1 MDNISD
7 IIRSDMQEVGSIRRA
22 AEILNLF
29 TQGYEEVSTTEIVQK
44 LKINRSTVMRLIYS
58 LVSNGILRQTSK
70 RGKYCLGVQ
79 IMNLARA
86 FLLNIDLE
94 VVCQPYLNELR
105 SMTEETITLDVRE
118 EDQRVC
124 ISIVEGNKPVRMGAK
139 VKGER
144 ATLHAGAD
152 SKLLL
157 AFLPD
162 EEIDKIIKVNGLPR
176 YTVNT
181 ITNKKKMKKEIDNIR
196 ENDFS
201 ISKEERWE
209 YAYCISAPIRNY
221 TGMVIAALSIIGVIM
236 SLNSERE
243 KELINL
249 VKEKAT
255 DISNQLGYWD
265 KMTKKTVYKAN

>member
-1 MDNISD
+1 
-7 IIRSDMQEVGSIRRA
+7 MQEVGSIRRA

-29 TQGYEEVSTTEIVQK
+29 TQGYQEVSTTEIVQK
-44 LKINRSTVMRLIYS
+44 LNINRSTVIRLIYS
-58 LVSNGILRQTSK
+58 LVSNGILRKTSK
-70 RGKYCLGVQ
+70 RGKYCLGAQ

-94 VVCQPYLNELR
+94 VVCQPYLHELR
-105 SMTEETITLDVRE
+105 NMTGETITLDARE
-118 EDQRVC
+118 EDKRVC
-124 ISIVEGNKPVRMGAK
+124 ISIIEGNKPVRMGAK

-162 EEIDKIIKVNGLPR
+162 KEIDNIIKMNGLPR

-181 ITNKKKMKKEIDNIR
+181 ITNTRKMKKEIDNIR

-201 ISKEERWE
+201 ISKEERWPH
-209 YAYCISAPIRNY
+209 AYCISAPIRNY

-236 SLNSERE
+236 DLNSARE
-243 KELINL
+243 KELIKL
-249 VKEKAT
+249 VKERAT

-265 KMTKKTVYKAN
+265 KMTKKTVYKAD